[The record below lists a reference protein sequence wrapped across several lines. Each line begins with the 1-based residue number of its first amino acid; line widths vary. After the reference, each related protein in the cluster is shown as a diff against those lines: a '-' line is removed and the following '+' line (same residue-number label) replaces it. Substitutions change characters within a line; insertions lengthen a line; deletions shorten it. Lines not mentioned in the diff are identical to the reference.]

1 MLGSTA
7 DSLFWMF
14 RYIERAE
21 NTLCLIES
29 GFQLHL
35 ISSKNLKNEW
45 DAILKTSSIRQFFT
59 KNNTQLDSLKI
70 INFMFKDQINS
81 NNIYELISKA
91 RENARRS
98 RVAMTLEVWESV
110 NTCWLFLKEQ
120 LKKNVTENRVQS
132 LIKDTREKIALIYGY
147 LNKTMLKDEILNFC
161 YLGTYIERFNNTA
174 RILNTRQYLLIEERL
189 YGLEYYNNFQS
200 LQPMTPANCGY
211 SMLRS
216 ATYSEF
222 YQGLLQLCD
231 DMDMPLEGLHTEIG
245 PGVLEAALAY
255 DDVLE
260 AADKAVLFKTF
271 TKVFAQRNDLVAT
284 FMAKWNIQHQGQS
297 GHTHISLRDEQGN
310 PLFYD
315 AHEPHRMSKMMR
327 HFLAGVTG
335 KGSDFSFGLMPTINF
350 RTAGSLEGCLVTAKP
365 KLVYLKCL

>member
-189 YGLEYYNNFQS
+189 YGLEYYNNFQ
-200 LQPMTPANCGY
+200 LEMI
-211 SMLRS
+211 LRS
-216 ATYSEF
+216 ISSYRSFMWKNQNTINSKKVSNF
-222 YQGLLQLCD
+222 LISD
-231 DMDMPLEGLHTEIG
+231 KDMPRSLMFSIQETIKCIKLILNKNIYKNACYKTAQNIQTKIQSRKMFSNNYLFLNDLIDLNMKLATEI
-245 PGVLEAALAY
+245 E
-255 DDVLE
+255 E
-260 AADKAVLFKTF
+260 EF
-271 TKVFAQRNDLVAT
+271 
-284 FMAKWNIQHQGQS
+284 
-297 GHTHISLRDEQGN
+297 
-310 PLFYD
+310 
-315 AHEPHRMSKMMR
+315 
-327 HFLAGVTG
+327 
-335 KGSDFSFGLMPTINF
+335 NF
-350 RTAGSLEGCLVTAKP
+350 H
-365 KLVYLKCL
+365 

>member
-59 KNNTQLDSLKI
+59 KNSTQLDSLKI

-189 YGLEYYNNFQS
+189 YGLEYYNNFQ
-200 LQPMTPANCGY
+200 LEMI
-211 SMLRS
+211 LRS
-216 ATYSEF
+216 ISSYRSFMWKNQNTINSKKVSNF
-222 YQGLLQLCD
+222 LISD
-231 DMDMPLEGLHTEIG
+231 KDMPRSLIFSIQETLRCIKVIHNRNI
-245 PGVLEAALAY
+245 Y
-255 DDVLE
+255 
-260 AADKAVLFKTF
+260 KSKCYKT
-271 TKVFAQRNDLVAT
+271 AQQIQKKIKSRKMFSNNYSFLNDLIELN
-284 FMAKWNIQHQGQS
+284 MK
-297 GHTHISLRDEQGN
+297 
-310 PLFYD
+310 
-315 AHEPHRMSKMMR
+315 
-327 HFLAGVTG
+327 LANEIEEE
-335 KGSDFSFGLMPTINF
+335 FNF
-350 RTAGSLEGCLVTAKP
+350 H
-365 KLVYLKCL
+365 